1 VSATSP
7 FKILPTEPRPL
18 NAKVKVHRIFE
29 ELEEVQRE
37 FGFLPLEQLRKI
49 AEHRELHLRDIHAI
63 ASYYPHFW
71 LTKPARVRVK
81 VCDDM
86 TCHLRGAPALQRRL
100 EQSFQGLSD
109 KDLTLGKVSCLG
121 RCDQAPVFEINDC
134 YYDGLTLEEAVSEVQ
149 STLDGQPP
157 QWKSH
162 SPAQAMLSSYSP
174 RTLLS
179 DPYGGQRPYSALR
192 DYLREPHWERL
203 LAELEMASLR
213 GMGGAGFPTHRKW
226 ARVRGA
232 DSKEK
237 YVVCNADESEPG
249 TIKDRFILTRL
260 PHLVIEG
267 MVLAGL
273 CVRATQG
280 YLYIRHEYQD
290 QIAILRAEL
299 ERCRRE
305 RLIGRNILGTE
316 LSFDLDLFVS
326 PGGYICGEESALLEA
341 IEGKRAEPRNRPP
354 LVVDEGLW
362 GKPTVVNNVETL
374 AFAAGIAARCAS
386 WFTDHGAN
394 GFKGLKFVGI
404 SGDVQTP
411 GIYEVPMG
419 TTFYEL
425 IERYGGGLP
434 PGRQLVAFAPSG
446 PSSGFLPA
454 SKVNLPLD
462 WKTLD
467 GEKSMLGSCAIVVC
481 AEGTCMLDMALNA
494 VRFYRNE
501 SCGKCVPCRIG
512 SQRMVEI
519 LERWTRGSY
528 QQTDLKLV
536 EELSHAMKLASIC
549 GLGQILPAPIQSVLL
564 HFKEEVNEHLDHRH
578 CRAGVC
584 FHGGQV

>member
-29 ELEEVQRE
+29 ELEEVQKE

-49 AEHRELHLRDIHAI
+49 AEDRELHLRDVHAI

-86 TCHLRGAPALQRRL
+86 TCHLRGASALQQRL
-100 EQSFQGLSD
+100 EQSFHGISD
-109 KDLTLGKVSCLG
+109 KDLSLGKVSCLG

-134 YYDGLTLEEAVSEVQ
+134 YYDGLAPEEAVSEVQ

-519 LERWTRGSY
+519 LEHWTRGSY

-536 EELSHAMKLASIC
+536 EELSHAMKFASIC

-564 HFKEEVNEHLDHRH
+564 HFKEEVNEHLDHCH

-584 FHGGQV
+584 FHGGQA

>member
-29 ELEEVQRE
+29 ELEEVQKE

-49 AEHRELHLRDIHAI
+49 AEDRELHLRDVHAI

-86 TCHLRGAPALQRRL
+86 TCHLRGASALQQRL
-100 EQSFQGLSD
+100 EQSFHGISD
-109 KDLTLGKVSCLG
+109 KDLSLGKVSCLG

-134 YYDGLTLEEAVSEVQ
+134 YYDGLAPEEAVSEVQ

-519 LERWTRGSY
+519 LEHWTRGSY

-536 EELSHAMKLASIC
+536 EELSHAMKFASIC

-584 FHGGQV
+584 FHGGQA